1 VIIPIGAR
9 MIGNLRFS
17 RSVRG
22 FDGHIVP
29 SRRFYDGAEFEWQDS
44 GFCQRLE
51 RPERISHNDK
61 RSSSGVSCRRGH
73 RTKQFEAFRRQG
85 EKTLDRLDAT
95 ISLRDVANFPVTA
108 WRSSAA
114 TYLKRP
120 HQRSVAN
127 LPRVAEGI
135 TRTGE
140 RDDRGLSLRVSWRAA
155 QFTGITSRRCDGGS
169 RHHRQP
175 TRPRSSGAAQQNNRH
190 SARSTRNHCG
200 YGAQARP
207 MVDGGDFPLIG
218 SCATRRFRPL
228 PASGAR

>member
-1 VIIPIGAR
+1 
-9 MIGNLRFS
+9 M
-17 RSVRG
+17 
-22 FDGHIVP
+22 
-29 SRRFYDGAEFEWQDS
+29 
-44 GFCQRLE
+44 
-51 RPERISHNDK
+51 K
-61 RSSSGVSCRRGH
+61 RCRRGH

-175 TRPRSSGAAQQNNRH
+175 TRPRSSCAAQQNNRH

-207 MVDGGDFPLIG
+207 MVDGETSPSSEAAL
-218 SCATRRFRPL
+218 CAASDLSPQAGRGNLAALAVLRTSRKNDASLTLARPQ
-228 PASGAR
+228 